1 MAEEKNKTRKHEG
14 PLDKVAGVLEDLA
27 ETIEDARP
35 KAGSIPHHKGPLDK
49 VAEVLE
55 EFSETIEDAREES
68 RK

>member
-35 KAGSIPHHKGPLDK
+35 KADSIPHPEGPLDK
-49 VAEVLE
+49 VAGALE
-55 EFSETIEDAREES
+55 DLAETIEDAREES